1 MVFFQV
7 FEYPRQTASVVMD
20 QGLEWASKEGLK
32 FVMSMVPT
40 NQIYILAMLF
50 AYSFLTPAFV
60 FLIVPLFV
68 FYLSIIALVMAT
80 LQMFYKKK
88 KQKDATDLAEVLQ
101 KFDVSINMDETQ
113 SQYSWNSLTPYFVF
127 FGTLPLMVI
136 SFALANKAYIPC
148 SEMFVLAACMAG
160 FCFIGLS
167 DEYDKLTFLLLFAHT
182 IASLPVFLH
191 NFPDVPL
198 VATIVNFLTKPFF
211 AVDFGIGVQLNL
223 SIPSLF
229 YMIIPL
235 FFVQLGMRKSWAG
248 LHRIAIPHLVC
259 YFWFSVMTAMFP
271 FTSWLGLGRATLGYL
286 LLPVLVPLSLLL
298 VLGLGV
304 YLIYQL
310 CQTQMIGKLIVTLL
324 LLSIPLLLMQTRSLF
339 GSKLDKKLGSTKKI
353 VMVVFAIL
361 AVVPLIFI
369 RVPQLTASKALVLP
383 WDDYKVLCVPANG
396 ENVPSFQVRCASF
409 AGTRVTWQGKLA
421 WSKIN
426 KVENTVEGVLK
437 ALPSFISKPLYCIYG
452 EASPKCDESDM
463 SAKTFKYCKLM
474 ESAGRT
480 CEVRK
485 QNVYSFQLG
494 VSVGDAN
501 VVLEAGNGFYAK
513 VMVLEKDDEVEF
525 TGSLLDGL
533 GTLNPR
539 LRLSSMKVLN
549 RELPVMMTLEQE
561 EDEEAYFKVL
571 HDAVRVTLNF
581 FFFPIFEYNASSE

>member
-1 MVFFQV
+1 M
-7 FEYPRQTASVVMD
+7 YPRQTASVVMD
-20 QGLEWASKEGLK
+20 QGLEWASKEGLN

-50 AYSFLTPAFV
+50 AYSFLTPGFIL
-60 FLIVPLFV
+60 LIVPLFV

-101 KFDVSINMDETQ
+101 KFDVSISVDDTQ

-127 FGTLPLMVI
+127 FGTLPLVVI

-148 SEMFVLAACMAG
+148 SEMFVLAAFMAG

-167 DEYDKLTFLLLFAHT
+167 DEYDKLTFLLLSAHT

-211 AVDFGIGVQLNL
+211 AIDFGIGVQLNL
-223 SIPSLF
+223 SIPSFF

-235 FFVQLGMRKSWAG
+235 FFIQLGMRKSWAG

-259 YFWFSVMTAMFP
+259 YFWFGIMTAMFP
-271 FTSWLGLGRATLGYL
+271 FTSWLGLARATMGYL
-286 LLPVLVPLSLLL
+286 LLPLLVPLSLLL

-304 YLIYQL
+304 YVIYQL
-310 CQTQMIGKLIVTLL
+310 SQTQMIGKVLVTLL
-324 LLSIPLLLMQTRSLF
+324 LLSVPLLLTQTKSLF
-339 GSKLDKKLGSTKKI
+339 GSKVDKKLGSTKKI
-353 VMVVFAIL
+353 VMIVFAIL

-369 RVPQLTASKALVLP
+369 QVPQLAASKALVLP
-383 WDDYKVLCVPANG
+383 WDEYEVLCIPAEG

-409 AGTRVTWQGKLA
+409 TGARVTWQGKLA
-421 WSKIN
+421 WSKIT
-426 KVENTVEGVLK
+426 KVENIAESVLK

-452 EASPKCDESDM
+452 EASPKCDELDM
-463 SAKTFKYCKLM
+463 PLKTFKYCQLM

-480 CEVRK
+480 CEVRNH
-485 QNVYSFQLG
+485 NVYSFQLG
-494 VSVGDAN
+494 VSVGNAS

-513 VMVLEKDDEVEF
+513 VMALKQDDEVEF

-539 LRLSSMKVLN
+539 LKLSALKVLN
-549 RELPVMMTLEQE
+549 RELPVMLSMEQE

-581 FFFPIFEYNASSE
+581 FFFPILEYTASSE